1 MKKGPSFRIAAV
13 TIIFT
18 HLFMVCFRDI
28 SFAGPGPISKDAS
41 SDSIDFEKLGRV
53 PDTVGH
59 GSKQLPSPVTDSPSG
74 KKSSSD
80 NSLSGTFFQKDTS
93 SSSNGFNRILE
104 SVSADLFTGSLKLN
118 IPLSMPAGKRDILP
132 PLNIAYSSS
141 NANGLLGVGWS
152 LELGLINR
160 SLKKGVPKYDSSDV
174 FTANSEELVGIGSSE
189 YRNKIEGAFLK
200 YTYDGT
206 AWQAVDKSGTKY
218 FFGSASGS
226 RVTVSQ
232 GTFSWALDKILDTR
246 GNYLSISYIQEE
258 NNLYPSTILYTANE
272 NTGLTSLG
280 KVVFNYETRPDV
292 SISYIIG
299 ARVKKE
305 KRLSGIE
312 VYFEDSLIR
321 KYSFEY
327 SKGGSTQRSLLSQ
340 VNQYGSDGTT
350 ALPAITFSY
359 RSNAGGWSDDD
370 SRWHIPDGD
379 FIKSGQDQGRRVYD
393 LNGDGRFDFIISRY
407 DPDESSGRKWLR
419 ETHLNSQDGFNSE
432 ADWWPV
438 PIGYFIY
445 NSWDDGRR
453 MVDLTGDGIP
463 ELLAATRWD
472 PYNGS
477 SGEYKTAYTF
487 KYLDTS
493 NPKWEKDEDWNLPD
507 GFFVYGNKID
517 GGRRFADLNGDG
529 LNDLSI
535 AVDEIK
541 WSYRSNDVVAKT
553 TATYTNTGSTWKN
566 DSTWDSPDGSYI
578 SSSGDNGRRLSDING
593 DGLAD
598 FMVAYNGYK
607 ATYLNNGAGWTKND
621 DFNLPDGDFAQD
633 GLDQGRMLAD
643 INGDG
648 LNDLVIAR
656 AGHKAAYLNT
666 GSGWRADSSFNLPD
680 GDFVDSEGKDQGRYL
695 ADLDGDG
702 VIDLC
707 VAKDGYKKS
716 YLNSSSTPDLLT
728 GVTNGLGGSSEIE
741 YTSSTQ
747 YDSYYSN
754 KTGKLPFALQVV
766 SKITS
771 SDGQGN
777 EYSTSY
783 SYKDGYFDS
792 ENREFRGFGYV
803 KVTDV
808 EGNYSESYFKQDST
822 YKGKLYKQETKDS
835 SGNRYGK
842 TENTYSSEQV
852 YSGVNFVYLK
862 EAASYIYDGGS
873 SYKQTKVSY
882 EYDDYGNPTKV
893 FSYGDVSKTGD
904 EKTQNTEYVYNSSN
918 WIMGLPSRTKLLDQ
932 DSNVVS
938 EKRFYYDNNSS
949 YSSSPSQ
956 GLLSKEEA
964 WFYNS
969 ISDDAKYIAS
979 TYTYDSRGNLSS
991 STNPLGYKTSFEYD
1005 TKSYSYPVKAT
1016 NSLSQSVSTIYYGIN
1031 DSNSDSIGGSGL
1043 AGQPKYVQDANGQ
1056 KTYQIYDSLGR
1067 LTKVIGPI
1075 DSESSPGTIY
1085 EYDLSVQPIKII
1097 AKQRLGSEY
1106 LTNYSFYDGLG
1117 RLIESKS
1124 PAQDGN
1130 KQIISGLVTY
1140 NERGQVQEK
1149 YLPYLSDSSSSFES
1163 PSYSGARFSFSYDP
1177 VGRLTQTTNPDS
1189 TYSSVSYNILSVT
1202 RTDENTHKQQEVY
1215 DVYGRITQVKE
1226 YNGSETYSTNYQY
1239 NIQNNLTEITDAKGN
1254 TTTITYDSLGRKIRM
1269 SDPDM
1274 GEWSYAYDDLGNLS
1288 QQTDALGQVIE
1299 FEYDQ
1304 LARLTKKKV
1313 TSPESK
1319 TLASYSYDDSAKDYC
1334 VGRLSKVTDQNSTT
1348 EFYYD
1353 KLGRETKSTKTIYG
1367 SSYTVQREYDT
1378 LDRLTALTY
1387 PDNTKLNYQ
1396 YSNQGVNKITNAN
1409 TSKVCLKSVSY
1420 NAQGQITNLE
1430 YGNGVT
1436 TAYTYDTNTIRL
1448 KELKT
1453 ETSGGESLQNLSY
1466 SFDNIGNVKQINDSV
1481 YSNTQSFEY
1490 DSLNR
1495 LTSAQGGYGSIS
1507 YSYNSIG
1514 NILTNGDKSYSY
1526 SSDKPH
1532 AVSSLSD
1539 GTTFSYDE
1547 NGNLETKTESDG
1559 TSINYTYD
1567 RENHLT
1573 KVSGDN
1579 SEESSP
1585 DKISLTLKAGWNFFS
1600 LAVIPDS
1607 LKIEDVFSGTSSNL
1621 GQVSRYNPEKEGF
1634 EHYVKDSDFDQFTSL
1649 EYGRG
1654 YQVYIT
1660 GSSSVSLTVSGKA
1673 PSEQMT
1679 RSLKKGYNLIG
1690 CPSSET
1696 TPLNKALNNLQKNT
1710 DYSSVYEYYSES
1722 GKYITLGD
1730 EINISPGE
1738 AYFLKA
1744 LKDTSWQLLYNQ
1756 ENASGTTNF
1765 TYDGDG
1771 GRITKEAASAN
1782 GDKTTTNYIGSLY
1795 ELEVES
1801 DLSRKHIYFGS
1812 AKLCSIDSSSN
1823 IYYYHSD
1830 HLGSSNIITDADG
1843 KKSSRYEYYPYG
1855 ATYKSEGQD
1864 TTNYKYTG
1872 KEEDSSTGLYFYGA
1886 RYYDP
1891 DIGRFTQPDT
1901 IVQSPYDPQSLNRY
1915 TYARNN
1921 PIIYTD
1927 PTGHWIWIAIII
1939 GAVLGGASAAA
1950 SGQPVWQGALMGA
1963 AGGLMV
1969 GAGAAA
1975 FGFWGAVGGGMVAGA
1990 GNASATGGNIGFGAI
2005 AGGLGAGL
2013 GYGLGSW
2020 ASNWESGSFWGEL
2033 GASAFAGAIG
2043 GGVGAELSGS
2053 SFGQGAGMGAAY
2065 GSAGFFGSKAVNSLD
2080 PRVRQTQR
2088 HQRESSARHAL
2099 SLKKNDMI
2107 KIPVGSRSAVGPAG
2121 HKFLSDWEMGPG
2133 PGGKIYTS
2141 TKDLSKW
2148 DTQLSTQKA
2157 ITSGNVRFTTTEV
2170 SASGLVEAIAWYEQ
2184 NWVGQN
2190 YSPVSFNS
2198 NYAVNTVIYA
2208 AGGNVPGG
2216 IGFNPPLGNVPSSVF
2231 YPYVHQED

>member
-1 MKKGPSFRIAAV
+1 MKRGLPFRIVAV
-13 TIIFT
+13 AIILT
-18 HLFMVCFRDI
+18 HLFMVSFKDV
-28 SFAGPGPISKDAS
+28 SFAGSESVSKDAPS
-41 SDSIDFEKLGRV
+41 NSIDFEKLGRI

-59 GSKQLPSPVTDSPSG
+59 GSKQLPFPVPDDSSG
-74 KKSSSD
+74 RKLSSD
-80 NSLSGTFFQKDTS
+80 SNLSNTFFQKDTHAPS
-93 SSSNGFNRILE
+93 DSFNRILE

-118 IPLSMPAGKRDILP
+118 IPISLPAGKRDILP
-132 PLNIAYSSS
+132 PLNIVYSSS
-141 NANGLLGVGWS
+141 NTNGLLGVGWS

-174 FTANSEELVGIGSSE
+174 FTADSQELTGIGSGE
-189 YRNKIEGAFLK
+189 YRNEIEGAFLK

-226 RVTVSQ
+226 RVTVSK
-232 GTFSWALDKILDTR
+232 GTFSWALDKILDKR
-246 GNYLSISYIQEE
+246 GNYLSISYVQEE

-272 NTGLTSLG
+272 NTGLAE
-280 KVVFNYETRPDV
+280 KNRIVFNYETRPDV
-292 SISYIIG
+292 FISYIIG

-305 KRLSGIE
+305 KRLSSIE
-312 VYFEDSLIR
+312 VYFDDGLVR

-327 SKGGSTQRSLLSQ
+327 TKGGSTQRSLLSE

-350 ALPAITFSY
+350 ALPSITFSY
-359 RSNAGGWSDDD
+359 HSNAGGWSDDD

-379 FIKSGQDQGRRVYD
+379 FVKSGQDQGRRVYD
-393 LNGDGRFDFIISRY
+393 LNGDGMFDFIISRY

-419 ETHLNSQDGFNSE
+419 ETHLNSEDGFNAK

-453 MVDLTGDGIP
+453 LVDLTGDGIP

-477 SGEYKTAYTF
+477 SGEYKTAYIF

-493 NPKWEKDEDWNLPD
+493 NPKWEKDEDWNLPE
-507 GFFVYGNKID
+507 GFFVYGNKVD

-541 WSYRSNDVVAKT
+541 WSSRSNDLVTKT
-553 TATYTNTGSTWKN
+553 TATYTNTGSTWKK
-566 DSTWDSPDGSYI
+566 DSTWDSPDGSYVT
-578 SSSGDNGRRLSDING
+578 SSGDNGRRLSDVNG

-598 FMVAYNGYK
+598 FLVAYNGYK
-607 ATYLNNGAGWTKND
+607 AVYLNNGAGWIKND

-633 GLDQGRMLAD
+633 GIDQGRMLAD

-648 LNDLVIAR
+648 LNDLVIAKS
-656 AGHKAAYLNT
+656 GYKAVYLNT

-707 VAKDGYKKS
+707 VAKDGYKKA
-716 YLNSSSTPDLLT
+716 YLNSSQAPDLLT
-728 GVTNGLGGSSEIE
+728 GVANGLGGSSEIE
-741 YTSSTQ
+741 YTSSTR

-771 SDGQGN
+771 NDGRGN
-777 EYSTSY
+777 EYSTNY

-803 KVTDV
+803 KVTDP

-842 TENTYSSEQV
+842 TENTYGSKQM
-852 YSGVNFVYLK
+852 YSGVSFVYLQ

-873 SYKQTKVSY
+873 SYKQTKVGY
-882 EYDDYGNPTKV
+882 EYDDYGNPTEV

-904 EKTQNTEYVYNSSN
+904 EKTQNTEYVYNSSD
-918 WIMGLPSRTKLLDQ
+918 WIMGSPSWTKILDQ

-938 EKRFYYDNNSS
+938 EKRFYYDDNSS
-949 YSSSPSQ
+949 YSSSPSR
-956 GLLSKEEA
+956 GLLTKEEVRL
-964 WFYNS
+964 YNS
-969 ISDDAKYIAS
+969 ISGDSKYIAS
-979 TYTYDSRGNLSS
+979 TYTYDSYGNLSS

-1005 TKSYSYPVKAT
+1005 TKSYNYSVKTT
-1016 NSLSQSVSTIYYGIN
+1016 NSLSQSVFTVYYGIN
-1031 DSNSDSIGGSGL
+1031 DSSSDSIGGSGV
-1043 AGQPKYVQDANGQ
+1043 AGQPKYTQDGNGQ

-1067 LTKVIGPI
+1067 LTKSIGPL
-1075 DSESSPGTIY
+1075 DSESFPGAIY
-1085 EYDLSVQPIKII
+1085 EYDLSARPIKMT
-1097 AKQRLGSEY
+1097 AKQRLGSGH
-1106 LTNYSFYDGLG
+1106 LINYSFYDGLG

-1124 PAQDGN
+1124 PAQDESY
-1130 KQIISGLVTY
+1130 QIISGLVTY
-1140 NERGQVQEK
+1140 NVRGQVKEK
-1149 YLPYLSDSSSSFES
+1149 YLPYLSGSSSSFES
-1163 PSYSGARFSFSYDP
+1163 PSYSGACFSFSYDP
-1177 VGRLTQTTNPDS
+1177 VGRLTRTTNPDS
-1189 TYSSVSYNILSVT
+1189 TYSSVSYNLESIT
-1202 RTDENTHKQQEVY
+1202 RIDENTHKKQETY
-1215 DVYGRITQVKE
+1215 DAYGRITQVKE
-1226 YNGSETYSTNYQY
+1226 YNGSDTYTTNYQY
-1239 NIQNNLTEITDAKGN
+1239 DSQNNLTKITDAKNN
-1254 TTTITYDSLGRKIRM
+1254 TTTITYDSLGRKIKM

-1274 GEWSYAYDDLGNLS
+1274 GEWSYAYDDLGNLKH
-1288 QQTDALGQVIE
+1288 QTDAQGQVIE
-1299 FEYDQ
+1299 FEYDE
-1304 LARLTKKKV
+1304 LSRLTKKKV
-1313 TSPESK
+1313 TSPETK
-1319 TLASYSYDDSAKDYC
+1319 TLASYSYDDSTKDYC

-1353 KLGRETKSTKTIYG
+1353 KLGRETKSAKTVNG
-1367 SSYTVQREYDT
+1367 SSYTILREYDS

-1387 PDNTKLNYQ
+1387 PDSTKLNYQ
-1396 YSNQGVNKITNAN
+1396 YSNQGVTKITNAA
-1409 TSKVCLKSVSY
+1409 TSKVYLKSVSY
-1420 NAQGQITNLE
+1420 NAQGQIINLE

-1436 TAYTYDTNTIRL
+1436 TAYTYDTNTLRL
-1448 KELKT
+1448 KELNT
-1453 ETSGGESLQNLSY
+1453 ETFGGESLQNLSY
-1466 SFDNIGNVKQINDSV
+1466 SFDNIGNITGINDSV

-1495 LTSAQGGYGSIS
+1495 LTSAQGSYGSIS

-1514 NILTNGDKSYSY
+1514 NILTGGDKSYSY

-1532 AVSSLSD
+1532 AVSGLSD

-1547 NGNLETKTESDG
+1547 DGNLKTKTKPDG

-1573 KVSGDN
+1573 KVSGDDSKEN
-1579 SEESSP
+1579 SSL
-1585 DKISLTLKAGWNFFS
+1585 KISITLKSGWNFFS

-1607 LKIEDVFSGTSSNL
+1607 LKIEDVFSGVSSNL
-1621 GQVSRYNPEKEGF
+1621 GHVSRYNPEKEGF
-1634 EHYVKDSDFDQFTSL
+1634 EHYVKDSNFNQFESL

-1654 YQVYIT
+1654 YQVYIN
-1660 GSSSVSLTVSGKA
+1660 SSSSCELTIYGKA
-1673 PSEQMT
+1673 LSESNKY
-1679 RSLKKGYNLIG
+1679 SLKKGYNLIG
-1690 CPSSET
+1690 CPSNKS
-1696 TPLNKALNNLQKNT
+1696 TPLNKVLNNLQKDT
-1710 DYSSVYEYYSES
+1710 DYSSVYEYYPES
-1722 GKYITLGD
+1722 GKYIALGD

-1744 LKDTSWQLLYNQ
+1744 LKDISWQLPYNQ

-1771 GRITKEAASAN
+1771 GRITKEVTSIS

-1795 ELEVES
+1795 ELERET
-1801 DLSRKHIYFGS
+1801 DFSRKHIYFGS
-1812 AKLCSIDSSSN
+1812 VKLCSIDSSSN
-1823 IYYYHSD
+1823 AYYYHSD

-1843 KKSSRYEYYPYG
+1843 NKSSRYEYYPYG
-1855 ATYKSEGQD
+1855 VTYKSEGQE
-1864 TTNYKYTG
+1864 TTSYKYTG

-1891 DIGRFTQPDT
+1891 EIGRFTQPDT
-1901 IVQSPYDPQSLNRY
+1901 IVQAPHDPQSLNRY

-1927 PTGHWIWIAIII
+1927 PNGHWFWVAIII
-1939 GAVLGGASAAA
+1939 GAILGGASAAA
-1950 SGQPVWQGALMGA
+1950 NDQPIWQGALMGA

-1969 GAGAAA
+1969 GGGAAA
-1975 FGFWGAVGGGMVAGA
+1975 FGFWGAVGGGMIAGA
-1990 GNASATGGNIGFGAI
+1990 GNASATGGNIGFGALV
-2005 AGGLGAGL
+2005 GGLGSGL

-2020 ASNWESGSFWGEL
+2020 ASGSFWGEL
-2033 GASAFAGAIG
+2033 GASAFAGSVA
-2043 GGVGAELSGS
+2043 GGVGAELSGG

-2065 GSAGFFGSKAVNSLD
+2065 GSAGFLGSKAVNSLD
-2080 PRVRQTQR
+2080 PRARQTQR
-2088 HQRESSARHAL
+2088 RQQEASARRAL
-2099 SLKKNDMI
+2099 SIKKNDMI
-2107 KIPVGSRSAVGPAG
+2107 KIPVGSRDVSFFKLAG
-2121 HKFLSDWEMGPG
+2121 HEFLPDWEMGPG
-2133 PGGKIYTS
+2133 PGGKIFT
-2141 TKDLSKW
+2141 TNKITDLSSW
-2148 DTQLSTQKA
+2148 NTHIETQGRAARGYTTVEVS
-2157 ITSGNVRFTTTEV
+2157 TSG
-2170 SASGLVEAIAWYEQ
+2170 LIDAIQWYEQ
-2184 NWVGQN
+2184 SWVDTK
-2190 YSPVSFNS
+2190 YSPISFNS
-2198 NYAVNTVIYA
+2198 NFAVNTVIYA
-2208 AGGNVPGG
+2208 AGGNVPNVPGW
-2216 IGFNPPLGNVPSSVF
+2216 NPAFSNVPSSVF
-2231 YPYVHQED
+2231 YPYINRED